1 MIKRLLVANRGEI
14 AVRVMATAS
23 VLGIETVAVYPADD
37 VACGHVGRADTA
49 VELPGTGVAAY
60 LDVDAIIAAAAGAG
74 CDMLHPGYG
83 FLSERPELA
92 ARCAAA
98 GLRFAG
104 PGPEALALF
113 GDKAAARARARELGV
128 PVLAGTGVDPS
139 PQQVLALLREHGAVM
154 VKAVAGGGGRGL
166 RPLTREAEPAEA
178 PLAGAP
184 LAEAQVADA
193 QIIETLRRCASEAA
207 AAFGDGRIYAEQLLR
222 RARHVEVQL
231 IGDGTGAVAVLGDR
245 DCSLQRRRQKL
256 VEIAPAALTDQV
268 RARLSAAAAA
278 LIRSADYA
286 GLATAEF
293 LVQDDQIAFL
303 EVNPRLQVE
312 HTVTEQVTG
321 LDLVELGL
329 RVADGAVL
337 ADLGLG
343 SPALDAPNLDPGP
356 RGVAVQVRVNAETM
370 RPDGTFLP
378 GAGTLDRF
386 QPPAGRGVRVD
397 TAAYPGYTVSPH
409 YDSLLAKVITSG
421 GTLAEAARRA
431 VRALAEFEIAGVPT
445 NAALLQAL
453 LRAPGLGTHDVSW
466 VDAHAAELS
475 DGHADEPP
483 GGEAAVLLGGE
494 AAGLPGGEAA
504 VRAALAGTV
513 VSVSV
518 QPGDPVAPGD
528 ELLVI
533 EAMKMEHEVRAQAA
547 GLVREVPATV
557 GVTVTAGEV
566 LVVLAES
573 GADAAG
579 QAQAEDVPLDHIRPD
594 LVQVRERHR
603 IGLDEGR
610 PAVTERRH
618 AAGRR
623 TAREN
628 IADLADPGSFTEYG
642 ALTIAAQRRRRPL
655 DDLIARTPADGL
667 VLGTAT
673 VDGRPV
679 AVMSYDYSV
688 LAGTQGHMN
697 HRKTDRLLELAERE
711 RLPLV
716 MFAEGGGGRPGDT
729 DTTSVAGLDVPTFRL
744 TARLS
749 GRVPLVAIVSGYC
762 FAGNAALAGACDV
775 IIATPEASLG
785 MGGPAMIE
793 GGGLGVVA
801 PDNVGP
807 MSVQVPNGVVDLLV
821 PDEAAA
827 VLAARRYLSYFR
839 PRTAPAHDAPAEHA
853 DQRVLR
859 HLIPENRV
867 RSYDVRPVIETLC
880 DTGSVL
886 ELRAGFG
893 VGVLTAL
900 ARIGGYAVGLLV
912 NNPRQLGG
920 AIDGDA
926 ADKAAAFL
934 RLCEAHRLPVVSLV
948 DTPGFMV
955 GPEAERTAIVRRFG
969 AMFVAGARL
978 TVPVCAVVLRKA
990 YGLGAM
996 AMTAGD
1002 LRRPAITVAWPTGEF
1017 GGMGL
1022 EGAVR
1027 LGYRKELEA
1036 IEDPVARR
1044 ARYEEL
1050 VAEQYARGQALS
1062 TAMAFEIDDV
1072 IDPAA
1077 TRDVL
1082 AGVLVRAA
1090 AGG

>member
-14 AVRVMATAS
+14 AVRIMATAS
-23 VLGIETVAVYPADD
+23 VLGVDTVAVYPADD
-37 VACGHVGRADTA
+37 AACGHVGRADAA
-49 VELPGTGVAAY
+49 VELPGTGAAAY
-60 LDVDAIIAAAAGAG
+60 LDVDAIIAAATGTG
-74 CDMLHPGYG
+74 CDTLHPGYG

-113 GDKAAARARARELGV
+113 GDKAAARARARELGGS
-128 PVLAGTGVDPS
+128 VLAGTGVDPS
-139 PQQVLALLREHGAVM
+139 VEEARALLREHGAVM
-154 VKAVAGGGGRGL
+154 IKAVAGGGGRGL
-166 RPLTREAEPAEA
+166 RPVTSEKDLPEAMRR
-178 PLAGAP
+178 AG
-184 LAEAQVADA
+184 
-193 QIIETLRRCASEAA
+193 SEAA
-207 AAFGDGRIYAEQLLR
+207 AAFGDGRIYAERLLP

-231 IGDGTGAVAVLGDR
+231 VGDGTGTVAVLGDR

-256 VEIAPAALTDQV
+256 VEIAPAAVSDAV
-268 RARLSAAAAA
+268 RARLAKAAAA
-278 LIRSADYA
+278 LLGSAGYA

-293 LVQDDQIAFL
+293 LIQDDEIAFL

-321 LDLVELGL
+321 LDLVEVGL
-329 RVADGAVL
+329 RVADGATL
-337 ADLGLG
+337 GDL
-343 SPALDAPNLDPGP
+343 ALDATP
-356 RGVAVQVRVNAETM
+356 RGVAVQARVNAETI
-370 RPDGTFLP
+370 RPDGTLVP
-378 GAGTLDRF
+378 GGGTLSRF
-386 QPPAGRGVRVD
+386 QPPAGRGIRVD
-397 TAAYPGYTVSPH
+397 TAGYPGYTISPR
-409 YDSLLAKVITSG
+409 YDSLLAKVITTG
-421 GTLAEAARRA
+421 GTLEEAARRA
-431 VRALAEFEIAGVPT
+431 VRALAEFDVAGVPT

-453 LRAPGLGTHDVSW
+453 LRAPGLGTLDVGW
-466 VDAHAAELS
+466 VDAHVAELAAG
-475 DGHADEPP
+475 DTVPPAVAPEDAEADPP
-483 GGEAAVLLGGE
+483 GPFGQI
-494 AAGLPGGEAA
+494 
-504 VRAALAGTV
+504 VRAPLAGTV
-513 VSVSV
+513 VSVAAGT
-518 QPGDPVAPGD
+518 GDLVAAGD

-547 GLVREVPATV
+547 GLVREVPAAVGATV
-557 GVTVTAGEV
+557 AAGDV
-566 LVVLAES
+566 LVVLAGSE
-573 GADAAG
+573 GGAAG
-579 QAQAEDVPLDHIRPD
+579 QAPADDVPLDHVRAD
-594 LVQVRERHR
+594 LAEVRERHR

-610 PAVTERRH
+610 PEVTQRRH

-655 DDLIARTPADGL
+655 ADLIARTPADGL
-667 VLGTAT
+667 VTGTAT

-697 HRKTDRLLELAERE
+697 HRKTDRLLDLVDRE

-716 MFAEGGGGRPGDT
+716 IFAEGGGGRPGDT

-749 GRVPLVAIVSGYC
+749 GRVPLVAVVSGYC

-801 PDNVGP
+801 PDEVGP

-821 PDEAAA
+821 PDEPAA
-827 VLAARRYLSYFR
+827 VMAARRYLSYFGGA
-839 PRTAPAHDAPAEHA
+839 RTEGPAEHA

-867 RSYDVRPVIETLC
+867 RSYDVRPVIEALC
-880 DTGSVL
+880 DSGSVL

-900 ARIGGYAVGLLV
+900 ARIGGHAAGLLAS
-912 NNPRQLGG
+912 NPRHLGG

-926 ADKAAAFL
+926 ADKATAFL

-955 GPEAERTAIVRRFG
+955 GPEAERTAVVRRFG

-1036 IEDPVARR
+1036 IADPGARR

-1050 VAEQYARGQALS
+1050 VADQYTRGKALS

-1072 IDPAA
+1072 IDPAD
-1077 TRDVL
+1077 TRAVLTGVL
-1082 AGVLVRAA
+1082 ARGC
-1090 AGG
+1090 